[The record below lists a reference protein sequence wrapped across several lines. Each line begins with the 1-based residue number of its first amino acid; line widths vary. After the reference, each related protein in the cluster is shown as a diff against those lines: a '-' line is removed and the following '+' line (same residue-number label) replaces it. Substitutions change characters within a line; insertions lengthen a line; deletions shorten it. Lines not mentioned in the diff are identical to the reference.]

1 MGSVYRAVVAVN
13 RRPESSRNSWAA
25 RLLAVDCPARTACRR
40 RRRCRRSGDRPTA
53 DRRVPRKPIRGC
65 HRLDMAW
72 QDYSAQKRKAPRRDR
87 GVAPGRATYV
97 ENGDFGATLD
107 ISTLSS
113 SFLTF
118 FAAFFAFFTFLAVFR
133 TCFVFLAIKCG
144 PPMAP
149 WQRGPLDA

>member
-1 MGSVYRAVVAVN
+1 
-13 RRPESSRNSWAA
+13 
-25 RLLAVDCPARTACRR
+25 
-40 RRRCRRSGDRPTA
+40 
-53 DRRVPRKPIRGC
+53 
-65 HRLDMAW
+65 MAW
-72 QDYSAQKRKAPRRDR
+72 QEYSARKGKAPRRDR
-87 GVAPGRATYV
+87 GLAPGSATYV

-118 FAAFFAFFTFLAVFR
+118 FAAFFTFLAVFR